1 MPWLT
6 ILPYA
11 MVDYTAM
18 VDMILGVIDGKH
30 PLPFLVTTA
39 LVRVDVM
46 NINIDGSGS
55 RIYL

>member
-1 MPWLT
+1 MT
-6 ILPYA
+6 IISGKIILPYA

-18 VDMILGVIDGKH
+18 VDMILGVSDGKH

-46 NINIDGSGS
+46 NINIDGSG
-55 RIYL
+55 